1 LRLRERFSSGSIG
14 PSAAR
19 QAERARPLHSEVP
32 VLTTAL
38 AVAAASWAVLMA
50 LGPILQIRAIVRRRS
65 SHGVSIWYFAIL
77 LVGFLLWVAY
87 GVASGTVALVV
98 PNSVAIIAALATI
111 VVALRYR

>member
-1 LRLRERFSSGSIG
+1 
-14 PSAAR
+14 
-19 QAERARPLHSEVP
+19 

-65 SHGVSIWYFAIL
+65 SRGVSIAYFGVL
-77 LVGFLLWVAY
+77 LVGFVLWVAY
-87 GVASGTVALVV
+87 GLASETLALVI
-98 PNSVAIIAALATI
+98 PNTIAFLAALATV